1 MSSSHKPPKK
11 RRTAQRRE
19 ADEQHERPT
28 VNPPFDV
35 AAYAR
40 ATAVSEAPHG
50 LVSKDGTSLRLTT
63 PPSADVPSSRSTTPP
78 SADGSA
84 GAWSTP
90 GGRDDE
96 RTSAVT
102 PQRDRSSKQARPP
115 SRAPGAPRAI
125 AAKKSWSEFPLEEPV
140 SKQITLTNELE
151 LEQARARSEPPKRLS
166 GGALA
171 IANARAPSAIP
182 PAGNLPPTVSG
193 VEIRPRSG
201 GADGTSAEGGVVKRG
216 GGTSAEGGV
225 VKRGGGTSAEGGV
238 VKRGGGTSAEGGV
251 VKRGGGTSAEG
262 GVVKRGGG
270 TLAPEITEG
279 AIEDPVEEMRERF
292 SLGDYSGALE
302 MSELILAQDPANL
315 DAAECG
321 ENCRSVLESMYA
333 ARLGPLDR
341 VPIVIVPN
349 AQMRWL
355 SMDHRAGFIL
365 SLIDGSSTVEMI
377 LDVSSMPR
385 LDALRIMLDL
395 AQQKIVSFDETREK
409 PDRHNLEKTKRK

>member
-11 RRTAQRRE
+11 RRSAQRRE

-50 LVSKDGTSLRLTT
+50 VVSKDGT
-63 PPSADVPSSRSTTPP
+63 SSRSTTPP

-96 RTSAVT
+96 RTSAAT
-102 PQRDRSSKQARPP
+102 PQRGRSSKQARPP

-201 GADGTSAEGGVVKRG
+201 GA

-225 VKRGGGTSAEGGV
+225 VKRGD
-238 VKRGGGTSAEGGV
+238 
-251 VKRGGGTSAEG
+251 
-262 GVVKRGGG
+262 G
-270 TLAPEITEG
+270 TLAPEITER